1 MASMKQLQEEL
12 LAEAKQ
18 GMLTPEGADNL
29 HDEEINNIA
38 GVIIAGISG
47 GAWAVMDEFG
57 TGSEMDLFNPTLP
70 DYMAS
75 NMWNP
80 ARGNDLTIRSR
91 PNAPGQRNIFGEPVN
106 GSGKGGVDLEALG
119 VVDAQPPSHAIE
131 TAMRWMK
138 NGRFRQVIHQTVKA
152 FPFGRFI
159 VITKK

>member
-1 MASMKQLQEEL
+1 MKQLQQEL

-18 GMLTPEGADNL
+18 SMLTPEGSDSL
-29 HDEEINNIA
+29 YDEEIKDIA

-57 TGSEMDLFNPTLP
+57 TGSEMDLFNPALP
-70 DYMAS
+70 DYMAN

-80 ARGNDLTIRSR
+80 ARGNDTTIRSR
-91 PNAPGQRNIFGEPVN
+91 PNASGQRNIFGEPVN
-106 GSGKGGVDLEALG
+106 GIGKGGVDLEALG
-119 VVDAQPPSHAIE
+119 IVDAQPPSRAIE

-159 VITKK
+159 IIDRK